1 MPMRKKIIH
10 RYFELIG
17 RKDVRGILD
26 LFTDTDPVIYEPF
39 SNEKDGLHGKG
50 VIESFLRVAVMA
62 NDGLKRKIR
71 FIDGAARDSDTV
83 TALVTFERGGT
94 VDGKFGFSFVT
105 EPGVDMAKDNS
116 NLKIKSLR
124 IKFIQPAQI

>member
-26 LFTDTDPVIYEPF
+26 LFTYADPVIYEPF

-50 VIESFLRVAVMA
+50 AIESFLRVAVMA

-71 FIDGAARDSDTV
+71 FIDGAAHNNDTV

-94 VDGKFGFSFVT
+94 VDGKFSFSFVT
-105 EPGVDMAKDNS
+105 EPGTPKAKDND
-116 NLKIKSLR
+116 NTKIKSLR
-124 IKFIQPAQI
+124 INFIQPM